1 MWDREEGTVRRPTR
15 QSHWARY
22 GRPLLLATLFTWCSD
37 PTHAALPKTGFLV
50 VAPDRGFLGN
60 QEIRA
65 VFDDFKITYPT
76 ASLIFIG
83 RDYAGI
89 GSPYSEHVQRALD
102 ELREGDATD
111 LVAIPFFVSGADPLL
126 QRVKTSL
133 SDYAHTGTI
142 TWAQPMVDSY
152 LIGQVVLDRAIELS
166 RDPEHERVM
175 VVGFGATNA
184 ANEQSM
190 HGDMNKLVEY
200 LSRYHTFRESKA
212 IVYYDQVASD
222 AETRNTAADT
232 TLVQMAAK
240 KGRTLA
246 ILATIGP
253 KFDHAMAL
261 SASLKQ
267 KFHDVDVVFSP
278 DEVLPH
284 PNVLRWLK
292 KTANTYLPATPA
304 EMGVVIMPHGAN
316 QLWNDAV
323 DRVIAPLRSTYSIE
337 MAYGMADPRII
348 QDAVS
353 RLEARQIRRIIFVRL
368 YALAGH
374 LQARTDYI
382 LGLAESPVPDSHGG
396 GHNSR
401 TAPPHQIRSAALFA
415 SFGGYE
421 ESSDV
426 SRILHERIVEISREP
441 ARETVILVAHGEK
454 TEEGNAR
461 WLSTIQTHIDRLK
474 QDPHCAQLRTIRAAT
489 VREDWPEQR
498 EKAVD
503 DVRRM
508 IQDASQ
514 HGRALVIANRLYG
527 SGPYRTLFDGLE
539 YTLNDKGLAHPVL
552 TEWLETGIARTA
564 RLLAQPLAT
573 VPTAAAP

>member
-1 MWDREEGTVRRPTR
+1 VRLPGR
-15 QSHWARY
+15 QSLWARY

-37 PTHAALPKTGFLV
+37 PIHAALSMTGFLV

-65 VFDDFKITYPT
+65 VFDEFKITYPT

-89 GSPYSEHVQRALD
+89 GTPYSEYVQRALG
-102 ELREGDATD
+102 ELRQAGVSD

-133 SDYAHTGTI
+133 SDYDHTGTI
-142 TWAQPMVDSY
+142 TWAQPMADSY

-166 RDPEHERVM
+166 RDPEHERLM
-175 VVGFGATNA
+175 IVGFGATNT

-190 HGDMNKLVEY
+190 HRDMSKLVEY
-200 LSRYHTFRESKA
+200 LSRYHTFRESQA
-212 IVYYDQVASD
+212 VVYYDRAGPD
-222 AETRNTAADT
+222 AETKNTAADAA
-232 TLVQMAAK
+232 LMQMAAK

-246 ILATIGP
+246 ILATLGP
-253 KFDHAMAL
+253 KFDHSMAL
-261 SASLKQ
+261 AASLKR
-267 KFHDVDVVFSP
+267 KFHDVDVIFAH

-292 KTANTYLPATPA
+292 KTANAYLPATSA
-304 EMGVVIMPHGAN
+304 EIGVVIMPHGAN

-323 DRVIAPLRSTYSIE
+323 DRLIAPLRSVYPIE
-337 MAYGMADPRII
+337 MAYGMGDPSII

-353 RLEARQIRRIIFVRL
+353 RLEARHIRRIIFVRL
-368 YALAGH
+368 YALASH
-374 LQARTDYI
+374 LQARTDYM
-382 LGLAESPVPDSHGG
+382 LGLAEFPVPDSHGG

-401 TAPPHQIRSAALFA
+401 PAPPHQIRSAALFA

-421 ESSDV
+421 ESSEV
-426 SRILHERIVEISREP
+426 PRILHERIVEISREP

-461 WLSTIQTHIDRLK
+461 WLSIIQSHIERLK
-474 QDPHCAQLRTIRAAT
+474 QDPHCAQLKAIRAAT

-498 EKAVD
+498 EKAVN

-508 IQDASQ
+508 VQDASQ
-514 HGRALVIANRLYG
+514 HGHALVIANRLYG
-527 SGPYRTLFDGLE
+527 AGPYRTLFDGLE
-539 YTLNDKGLAHPVL
+539 YTLNDKGLAHPLL
-552 TEWLETGIARTA
+552 TEWLETGITRMA
-564 RLLAQPLAT
+564 RLLAQPFAAFS
-573 VPTAAAP
+573 PAAP

>member
-1 MWDREEGTVRRPTR
+1 MRRPTR
-15 QSHWARY
+15 RSHWARY
-22 GRPLLLATLFTWCSD
+22 GRPLLLATLFAWCSD
-37 PTHAALPKTGFLV
+37 PIHAALSKTGFLV

-65 VFDDFKITYPT
+65 VFDDFKATYPT

-89 GSPYSEHVQRALD
+89 GTPYSEYVQRGLD
-102 ELREGDATD
+102 ELREATVTD
-111 LVAIPFFVSGADPLL
+111 LVAIPFFVSEADPLL

-142 TWAQPMVDSY
+142 IWAQPMVDSY
-152 LIGQVVLDRAIELS
+152 LIGQVVLDRATELS

-175 VVGFGATNA
+175 VVGFGATNT

-190 HGDMNKLVEY
+190 HRDMNKLVEY
-200 LSRYHTFRESKA
+200 LSRYHTFRESKT
-212 IVYYDQVASD
+212 IVYYDQAASD

-232 TLVQMAAK
+232 ALMQMAAK

-246 ILATIGP
+246 IFATLGP
-253 KFDHAMAL
+253 KFDHSMAL

-267 KFHDVDVVFSP
+267 KFHDVDVAFSQ
-278 DEVLPH
+278 DEFLPH

-323 DRVIAPLRSTYSIE
+323 DRVVAPLRSAYHIE
-337 MAYGMADPRII
+337 MAYGMGDPGII

-353 RLEARQIRRIIFVRL
+353 RLEAQNIRRIIFVRL

-382 LGLAESPVPDSHGG
+382 LGLAESPMPDRHAG
-396 GHNSR
+396 GHTNRS
-401 TAPPHQIRSAALFA
+401 APPHQVRSAALFA

-421 ESSDV
+421 ESPEI

-441 ARETVILVAHGEK
+441 AQETVILVAHGEK

-461 WLSTIQTHIDRLK
+461 WLSTIQAHIDRLK
-474 QDPHCAQLRTIRAAT
+474 RDPHCARLKAIRAAT

-498 EKAVD
+498 EKAVND
-503 DVRRM
+503 IRGM

-527 SGPYRTLFDGLE
+527 AGPYRTLFNGLE

-552 TEWLETGIARTA
+552 TEWLDKGIARTA
-564 RLLAQPLAT
+564 RVLAQPLGAM
-573 VPTAAAP
+573 PKTAAPAW

>member
-1 MWDREEGTVRRPTR
+1 MSRASKQR
-15 QSHWARY
+15 HWARY
-22 GRPLLLATLFTWCSD
+22 GRPLLLAAWFVWCSD
-37 PTHAALPKTGFLV
+37 TVHAALSKTGFLV

-60 QEIRA
+60 QEIRT
-65 VFDDFKITYPT
+65 VFDDFKVTYPT

-89 GSPYSEHVQRALD
+89 GTPYSEYVQRALS
-102 ELREGDATD
+102 ELREARVTD
-111 LVAIPFFVSGADPLL
+111 LVAIPFFVSEADPLL
-126 QRVKTSL
+126 QRVKSSLTS
-133 SDYAHTGTI
+133 YGHIGTI

-152 LIGQVVLDRAIELS
+152 LIRQVVLDRTMELS
-166 RDPEHERVM
+166 RDPEHERV
-175 VVGFGATNA
+175 VLVGFGATNA
-184 ANEQSM
+184 ANEQPM
-190 HGDMNKLVEY
+190 HRDMNKLVEY
-200 LSRYHTFRESKA
+200 VARYQTFRESKV
-212 IVYYDQVASD
+212 IVYYDQAASD
-222 AETRNTAADT
+222 AEIKNAAADT
-232 TLVQMAAK
+232 TLMQMAAK

-246 ILATIGP
+246 ILATLGP
-253 KFDHAMAL
+253 NFDHSMAL

-267 KFHDVDVVFSP
+267 KFHDVDVVFSQ
-278 DEVLPH
+278 DEFLPH

-292 KTANTYLPATPA
+292 KTANAYLPATPA
-304 EMGVVIMPHGAN
+304 EMGVVIMPHGAT

-323 DRVIAPLRSTYSIE
+323 ERVIAPLRAAYPIE
-337 MAYGMADPRII
+337 MAYGMGDPGII

-353 RLEARQIRRIIFVRL
+353 RLEARNIRRIIFVRL
-368 YALAGH
+368 YAMASH
-374 LQARTDYI
+374 LQARTDYM
-382 LGLAESPVPDSHGG
+382 LGLAELPVPDGHAG

-401 TAPPHQIRSAALFA
+401 PTPPHQIRSAALFA

-441 ARETVILVAHGEK
+441 TQETVILVAHGEK

-461 WLSTIQTHIDRLK
+461 WLSTIQAHIERLK
-474 QDPHCAQLRTIRAAT
+474 QDPHCARLKAIRAAT

-498 EKAVD
+498 EKAVN

-514 HGRALVIANRLYG
+514 QGRALVIADRLYG
-527 SGPYRTLFDGLE
+527 AGPYRTLFEGLE

-552 TEWLETGIARTA
+552 TEWLETGIARAA
-564 RLLAQPLAT
+564 RLMAQPL
-573 VPTAAAP
+573 VAAPTSAAPAW